1 MLHNER
7 AVKKQHKIQVILKNV
22 KKKWKQWFGPDV
34 SKREKKENMEI
45 LGLSSSNEKAA
56 AGSTSW
62 FDPGVET
69 ASRHLVYI
77 FVDVSGAIWA
87 PVGRVETTSEEAEN

>member
-1 MLHNER
+1 
-7 AVKKQHKIQVILKNV
+7 
-22 KKKWKQWFGPDV
+22 
-34 SKREKKENMEI
+34 MEI

-77 FVDVSGAIWA
+77 FVDVSGA
-87 PVGRVETTSEEAEN
+87 V